1 MAAKHVEPDGK
12 RTVSESGL
20 KLVRLELPPNVHQR
34 FRVEAAKEG
43 LPMAAMAR
51 RVIEEWIAKRK

>member
-1 MAAKHVEPDGK
+1 MAPKHVEPDGK
-12 RTVSESGL
+12 RTGSESGL
-20 KLVRLELPPNVHQR
+20 KLVRLELTPNVHQR
-34 FRVEAAKEG
+34 FRVESAKEG